1 MQTTARRK
9 APTRAVPSGRK
20 SCLTVLL
27 IATAV
32 ALAARA
38 GAAGGEAPSV
48 AGTFVVGAL
57 RGRAGPSL
65 SVGHRSAPRTRSSSG
80 IRRSLPSKK
89 APPW

>member
-9 APTRAVPSGRK
+9 APTRAVPSGR

-48 AGTFVVGAL
+48 AGTFVIETNPYVL
-57 RGRAGPSL
+57 GR
-65 SVGHRSAPRTRSSSG
+65 R
-80 IRRSLPSKK
+80 
-89 APPW
+89 

>member
-48 AGTFVVGAL
+48 ST
-57 RGRAGPSL
+57 RGGGDPNQQPTREEQTLIGHFEGGPA
-65 SVGHRSAPRTRSSSG
+65 HP
-80 IRRSLPSKK
+80 
-89 APPW
+89 

>member
-48 AGTFVVGAL
+48 AGTFVIETNPYVL
-57 RGRAGPSL
+57 GR
-65 SVGHRSAPRTRSSSG
+65 R
-80 IRRSLPSKK
+80 
-89 APPW
+89 